1 MNKRIISVVLA
12 CSILLQ
18 NTQLAVFAQESSSLP
33 YDNSTADV
41 SDNVD
46 ITSIVIANRMTGAE
60 IRAQRKF
67 TYAQGH
73 GFAAER
79 GNNLIDKIK
88 GSNAIVIGDNNVKN
102 GADRIIIQKT
112 GETIFIQ
119 DKYYNT
125 ASASINACFDDN
137 GTFRYF
143 DSDSKPMQIE
153 VPKDQYDKA
162 VGLMK
167 EKIKNGSV
175 PGITDPDEA
184 ERIVRK
190 GNLTYKQAV
199 NIAKAGNIDSLKYD
213 AANGIVSSSAAFGID
228 TLLNFAVRVNSGEE
242 YSDAIKD
249 SALDG
254 LKAGG
259 MQFATSVIA
268 GQLAKTNAKNVF
280 KPSAEALVEAL
291 GDDFAK
297 ALTKTM
303 EKELI
308 EEGAESLGKTAV
320 KKAAVE
326 LISSNALVDTV
337 SLVVFTVPDGVK
349 LFNGKISKKQF
360 IKNFAVAG
368 VSTVAGAAGGYAGA
382 VVGNLIVPGVGTIP
396 GTIIGGVL
404 AGGGASLAADALA
417 DYITDDDAD
426 EMYEIIQNKF
436 ADKCEEYI
444 VTEDEANNIAK
455 GLSKKL
461 DEDLFEK
468 MYQSEDR
475 SKFADDLLDPLF
487 EKEVKKRPKVEMP
500 TEDEMR
506 ASLLEELDG
515 VVFLH

>member
-18 NTQLAVFAQESSSLP
+18 NTQLAVFAQGSSSLP

-60 IRAQRKF
+60 VRAQRKF

-213 AANGIVSSSAAFGID
+213 AANGIVSSSAAFNMID
-228 TLLNFAVRVNSGEE
+228 TTFSTSTKHCMMNFNAASG
-242 YSDAIKD
+242 
-249 SALDG
+249 
-254 LKAGG
+254 
-259 MQFATSVIA
+259 
-268 GQLAKTNAKNVF
+268 
-280 KPSAEALVEAL
+280 
-291 GDDFAK
+291 
-297 ALTKTM
+297 
-303 EKELI
+303 
-308 EEGAESLGKTAV
+308 
-320 KKAAVE
+320 
-326 LISSNALVDTV
+326 V
-337 SLVVFTVPDGVK
+337 SL
-349 LFNGKISKKQF
+349 L
-360 IKNFAVAG
+360 
-368 VSTVAGAAGGYAGA
+368 
-382 VVGNLIVPGVGTIP
+382 L
-396 GTIIGGVL
+396 
-404 AGGGASLAADALA
+404 
-417 DYITDDDAD
+417 
-426 EMYEIIQNKF
+426 
-436 ADKCEEYI
+436 
-444 VTEDEANNIAK
+444 VTACIYSQPC
-455 GLSKKL
+455 LSKP
-461 DEDLFEK
+461 FI
-468 MYQSEDR
+468 
-475 SKFADDLLDPLF
+475 PCI
-487 EKEVKKRPKVEMP
+487 
-500 TEDEMR
+500 
-506 ASLLEELDG
+506 
-515 VVFLH
+515 